1 MASCFKAIKK
11 ELSSKRNDFFLENN
25 RLLLKELVSSIH
37 GKYNLIRVFSEEE
50 ILEATNKYDSDQFLG
65 YISVHTWYKG
75 CCGDRDVLIKKFLD
89 WPDRKHCATEIAGLS
104 QIKHKNVVELL
115 GCCLETEFP
124 ILVFKNCFD
133 GTLSHRIHIGT
144 TSTCLEDPVFP
155 WEEKLRIAS
164 EIAHAVAY
172 LHSFTVRPII
182 HNDITA
188 ENIILDGQGGAKL
201 ANFSRCIP
209 LPLGRTDVETPIL
222 LGTHCCLAPEYIS
235 KGRVSEKTDVFSFG
249 ILLFEL
255 LQCNAHSTNA
265 TLEFAFKKV
274 IERVIVMQFKKCIEL
289 ANICTSDKDSERPTM
304 KEVTEELWRIKKMR
318 HNSKSNV
325 TRLQAL

>member
-75 CCGDRDVLIKKFLD
+75 RCGDRDVLIKKFLD
-89 WPDRKHCATEIAGLS
+89 WPDRKHCATEIAVLS
-104 QIKHKNVVELL
+104 QIKHKNVAAVWRLN
-115 GCCLETEFP
+115 FP
-124 ILVFKNCFD
+124 YWFSKIVSD
-133 GTLSHRIHIGT
+133 GTLSHRIHSGT

-155 WEEKLRIAS
+155 WEEKLRIAA

-209 LPLGRTDVETPIL
+209 LPLGRTDVETSIL

-255 LQCNAHSTNA
+255 LQCNAHLSNE
-265 TLEFAFKKV
+265 TLESAFKKV
-274 IERVIVMQFKKCIEL
+274 IERVIEMQFKKCIEL

-318 HNSKSNV
+318 
-325 TRLQAL
+325 T